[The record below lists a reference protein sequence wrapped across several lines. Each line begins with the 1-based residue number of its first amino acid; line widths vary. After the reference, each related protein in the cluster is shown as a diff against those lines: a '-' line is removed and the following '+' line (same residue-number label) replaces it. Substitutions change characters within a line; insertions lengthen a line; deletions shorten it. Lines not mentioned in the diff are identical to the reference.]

1 MSGYN
6 RKLCKHVTE
15 SYFLAA
21 ACAAALSRIADKLLK
36 ARLSAGMEISYNEID
51 ISNLLK
57 GEELSV
63 VFRVSRVGRQ
73 TPEPDCYT
81 AKAASNE

>member
-1 MSGYN
+1 MSGYK
-6 RKLCKHVTE
+6 RSCASTRE

-36 ARLSAGMEISYNEID
+36 PRLSAGMEISYTEID

-57 GEELSV
+57 V
-63 VFRVSRVGRQ
+63 AGRLPGP
-73 TPEPDCYT
+73 TL
-81 AKAASNE
+81 